1 LNVLTFSHPTHDN
14 TRGRGYK
21 EQEISSRM
29 LPAVPR
35 REKQIDMEFRGIK
48 KEEADRYDRPL
59 PAR

>member
-1 LNVLTFSHPTHDN
+1 MDTC
-14 TRGRGYK
+14 GRGYK